1 MTHVS
6 DAQKVTALRIFQRH
20 GGTLRTSEALDRGIH
35 PRTLYAMRDSGELRR
50 LSRGLYRLAEL
61 PPLAEPD
68 LIIVARR
75 SPEAVI
81 CLISALAYHGLT
93 TQVPHVVDIAIER
106 GAIAPNITFPPI
118 RVFWFSGPAWHEGI
132 ETYRSDDTDLRIYN
146 PAKSVADIFKY
157 RHKLGLDVALEALA
171 HYIARSDFDI
181 NTLLHY
187 AGICRVKKVLQ
198 PYLEA
203 SL

>member
-1 MTHVS
+1 MTHVT
-6 DAQKVTALRIFQRH
+6 DAQKITALKIFQQH
-20 GGTLRTSEALDRGIH
+20 GGTLRTSEALERGIH
-35 PRTLYAMRDSGELRR
+35 SRTLYALRDSGELER

-68 LIIVARR
+68 LVIVARR
-75 SPEAVI
+75 SPEAII

-93 TQVPHVVDIAIER
+93 TQMPHAVDLAVER
-106 GAIAPNITFPPI
+106 GSAAPNIAFPPI
-118 RVFWFSGPAWHEGI
+118 RVFWFSGPAWHEGV
-132 ETYRSDDTDLRIYN
+132 EAHRSDDTDLHIYN

-157 RHKLGLDVALEALA
+157 RRKLGLDVALEALA
-171 HYIARSDFDI
+171 HYVACSDFDVDA
-181 NTLLHY
+181 LLHY
-187 AGICRVKKVLQ
+187 ARICRVEKVMQ